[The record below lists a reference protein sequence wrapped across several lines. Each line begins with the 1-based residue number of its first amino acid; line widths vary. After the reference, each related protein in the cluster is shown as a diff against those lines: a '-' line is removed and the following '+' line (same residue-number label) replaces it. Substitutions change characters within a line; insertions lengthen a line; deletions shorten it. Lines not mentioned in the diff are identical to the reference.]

1 MKTGN
6 LKNVGMEA
14 NRETVNLKEL
24 AYMRRRAVE
33 GRSTRSTSS
42 RVVTSRAHH
51 RQASYQLQNDNKSLD
66 FVYYSDSED
75 EAVDGNG
82 IFVKKSDEMILTSS
96 RAASRRIILRHLM
109 QLCGL
114 SREQV
119 NMEVKQLTTCHLE

>member
-1 MKTGN
+1 
-6 LKNVGMEA
+6 MEA

-82 IFVKKSDEMILTSS
+82 IYDKKVINYDLDFS
-96 RAASRRIILRHLM
+96 RAASRRVILRHLV
-109 QLCGL
+109 QFCGL

-119 NMEVKQLTTCHLE
+119 NMEAKQLTTCHLE

>member
-1 MKTGN
+1 
-6 LKNVGMEA
+6 MEA

-82 IFVKKSDEMILTSS
+82 FFDKVFNL
-96 RAASRRIILRHLM
+96 
-109 QLCGL
+109 
-114 SREQV
+114 
-119 NMEVKQLTTCHLE
+119 

>member
-1 MKTGN
+1 
-6 LKNVGMEA
+6 MEA
-14 NRETVNLKEL
+14 TRETVNLKEL

-75 EAVDGNG
+75 EAVDGKNVL
-82 IFVKKSDEMILTSS
+82 IDDQMLCALI
-96 RAASRRIILRHLM
+96 IILS
-109 QLCGL
+109 LCSQR
-114 SREQV
+114 SRKRRSPPTPSPATLWTALQ
-119 NMEVKQLTTCHLE
+119 TG

>member
-1 MKTGN
+1 
-6 LKNVGMEA
+6 MEA

-82 IFVKKSDEMILTSS
+82 IFDEEKGLNCDFDFS
-96 RAASRRIILRHLM
+96 RAAS
-109 QLCGL
+109 
-114 SREQV
+114 
-119 NMEVKQLTTCHLE
+119 

>member
-1 MKTGN
+1 
-6 LKNVGMEA
+6 MEA

-82 IFVKKSDEMILTSS
+82 ILIKCSIYDFDFS
-96 RAASRRIILRHLM
+96 RATSRRIILRYLM

-119 NMEVKQLTTCHLE
+119 NMEVKQLTTFHLERDES

>member
-1 MKTGN
+1 MERSRDVRHFCSEGAFSVLSFLAVN
-6 LKNVGMEA
+6 RMEA
-14 NRETVNLKEL
+14 TRETVNLKEL

-75 EAVDGNG
+75 EAVDGKNVC
-82 IFVKKSDEMILTSS
+82 FYY
-96 RAASRRIILRHLM
+96 
-109 QLCGL
+109 
-114 SREQV
+114 
-119 NMEVKQLTTCHLE
+119 

>member
-1 MKTGN
+1 MKCWDYKGVA
-6 LKNVGMEA
+6 KMEA
-14 NRETVNLKEL
+14 TRETVNLKEL

-75 EAVDGNG
+75 EQEGMNSRV
-82 IFVKKSDEMILTSS
+82 MISHFFP
-96 RAASRRIILRHLM
+96 A
-109 QLCGL
+109 
-114 SREQV
+114 
-119 NMEVKQLTTCHLE
+119 